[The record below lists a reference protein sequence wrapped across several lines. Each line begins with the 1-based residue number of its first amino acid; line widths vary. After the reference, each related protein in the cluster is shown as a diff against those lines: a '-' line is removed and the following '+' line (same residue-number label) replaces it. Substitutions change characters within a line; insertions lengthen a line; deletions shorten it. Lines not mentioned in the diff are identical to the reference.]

1 MALSR
6 EGEAVM
12 VGTEDADKLHV
23 VCSGCGQR
31 VRFSRHRLQDEPKCA
46 GCKRPLLSGAPVALD
61 DAGFDRF
68 LRFNDLPVMID
79 FWAPWCGPCKSFGPV
94 VGKVAS
100 DLKRALL
107 VGKVDTEA
115 SPKLGARFN
124 IRSIPTVV
132 LFRAGSEI
140 ARQSGALPAAALT
153 AWLREQGV
161 ARVDA

>member
-1 MALSR
+1 VP
-6 EGEAVM
+6 G
-12 VGTEDADKLHV
+12 
-23 VCSGCGQR
+23 
-31 VRFSRHRLQDEPKCA
+31 
-46 GCKRPLLSGAPVALD
+46 ALD

-94 VGKVAS
+94 VGQVAL
-100 DLKRALL
+100 DLKRTLV

-115 SPKLGARFN
+115 SPALGARFN

-140 ARQSGALPAAALT
+140 ARKSGALPASALT
-153 AWLREQGV
+153 AWLREHGV
-161 ARVDA
+161 RRDAA

>member
-1 MALSR
+1 
-6 EGEAVM
+6 M
-12 VGTEDADKLHV
+12 VGTEDTDKVHV
-23 VCSGCGQR
+23 VCPGCGQR
-31 VRFSRHRLQDEPKCA
+31 VRFSRSRLEEEPKCA
-46 GCKRPLLSGAPVALD
+46 GCKRPLLSGVPAALD

-132 LFRAGSEI
+132 LFRAGGEI

-153 AWLREQGV
+153 AWLGEHGV
-161 ARVDA
+161 RRDAA